1 MLFRRDEVL
10 SFYGVASSISYIL
23 SSVNVRGRLSVA
35 ERDVRKVIRVGMRS
49 LAITI
54 PKKWAREL
62 GLEPGSSVD
71 MVFDGNKIVVKPQ
84 SRGEAEESNIFV
96 EVGHNLETAIRKLI
110 AGYIEGV
117 TRVRVK
123 ASYSEAIELGE
134 RLREYVPLAIVVAKP
149 GSAYHDIVFT
159 DYNVGLRDI
168 LDKLATTVLEVLSRL
183 EKGSLNDV
191 DKLYQDFI
199 KSYTLC
205 MRVAKRR
212 IVEGAEQ
219 PLDIVD
225 GIVFA
230 RYLREIVE
238 MIARDEFESFN
249 DLDLQSISLIV
260 DLAKTA
266 IRSYV
271 DNDID
276 TSLRLLEKAST
287 MLMDAASKSSEHRRV
302 FEKLK
307 SVVLGIAELN
317 LEKCIR
323 SKACRCRYFYPK
335 I

>member
-1 MLFRRDEVL
+1 MH
-10 SFYGVASSISYIL
+10 
-23 SSVNVRGRLSVA
+23 SVA

-71 MVFDGNKIVVKPQ
+71 MVYDGSKIVVKPQ
-84 SRGEAEESNIFV
+84 SRGEAEETNIFV
-96 EVGHNLETAIRKLI
+96 EVGHDIEAALRKLI

-134 RLREYVPLAIVVAKP
+134 KLREYVPSAIIVAKP

-159 DYNVGLRDI
+159 DYSIGLRDI

-183 EKGSLNDV
+183 EKNTLNDV
-191 DKLYQDFI
+191 EKLYQDFI

-205 MRVAKRR
+205 MRVAKRK

-238 MIARDEFESFN
+238 MVARDEIEMLI
-249 DLDLQSISLIV
+249 DLDLHSISLIV

-266 IRSYV
+266 IKSYIES
-271 DNDID
+271 DID

-287 MLMDAASKSSEHRRV
+287 MLRDAAAKSSEHRRV

-307 SVVLGIAELN
+307 SVILGIAELN

-323 SKACRCRYFYPK
+323 SKACRCRYFSPK